1 MSVQNCLT
9 KDLFQLK
16 NRHISDVAEIYMIF
30 DRGPNKTPQKKFTLM
45 DLCSPPTNQTKTETE
60 KSL

>member
-16 NRHISDVAEIYMIF
+16 NRHISDVAEIYMIV
-30 DRGPNKTPQKKFTLM
+30 DRGPNKTLKKTVYFDGLVLTTHE
-45 DLCSPPTNQTKTETE
+45 SHKN
-60 KSL
+60 